1 MQAAGASTN
10 QTASLRPLY
19 YTMSKGNMLLGHARG
34 KVGSLVFSRQ
44 NGQQIV
50 RSKADTVKNPRS
62 QAQMIQR
69 IILNTVAQAYS
80 AMKNICNH
88 SFEGV
93 PVGEKSQAYFMKRNL
108 DKVREM
114 VATRI
119 KAGDP
124 LYEIVAFT
132 ELGANYFAPNNYEIS
147 RGTLPVIAVKSVEEA
162 AFMGF
167 DLPENSYQSI
177 IDHYGL
183 QRGDQLTFVV
193 VDGRT
198 VEDQRFNYARVILDP
213 RDSQGHELPL
223 ATAFIADGKINM
235 PSPRNEGEIKTLTF
249 ADGTV
254 NFQFFGEFL
263 SDAAII
269 VSRKEENGNWQR
281 SNATLVANTEE
292 VVGWCDLEFALEAAQ
307 GAEMG
312 TKSRRY
318 LNNAGTAT
326 LAGTLTGSKI
336 VSLKAFAH
344 NVARDGVIDAAGPD
358 PTQAVSVPITAEVS
372 NPTTGL
378 MLAIAKNGSV
388 LAGQTANVI
397 NGNAN
402 KTFTE
407 ATAGDFDGANVVLW
421 DGANIVDTY
430 CSISE

>member
-1 MQAAGASTN
+1 
-10 QTASLRPLY
+10 
-19 YTMSKGNMLLGHARG
+19 MLLGHARG

-50 RSKADTVKNPRS
+50 RAKADTVKNPRS

-80 AMKNICNH
+80 AMKMICNH

-119 KAGDP
+119 NAGDP

-132 ELGANYFAPNNYEIS
+132 ELGANYFAPNDYEIS
-147 RGTLPVIAVKSVEEA
+147 RGTLPVITVKPVEEA

-213 RDSQGHELPL
+213 RDSQGNELPL
-223 ATAFIADGKINM
+223 STAFIADGKINK
-235 PSPRNEGEIKTLTF
+235 PSPRNEGEMKTLTF

-269 VSRKEENGNWQR
+269 VSRKDENGIWQR

-292 VVGWCDLEFALEAAQ
+292 VVGWCDLEYALEAAQ
-307 GAEMG
+307 GSDMG

-318 LNNAGTAT
+318 LNNAGTSA
-326 LAGTLTGSKI
+326 LAGSLTGSKI
-336 VSLKAFAH
+336 VSLKAFGA

-358 PTQAVSVPITAEVS
+358 PTQTVSVPITAEVS

-388 LAGQTANVI
+388 LAGQTANVV

-421 DGANIVDTY
+421 DGESIVDTY
-430 CSISE
+430 CSISL